1 MAAPHP
7 IWLDVV
13 VDLDAARRRIGE
25 ADAAWRSA
33 AAAAGSEREKGAYY
47 AAHKCVDADQAI
59 ESALARLV
67 AEIDGKLPAG
77 PTWHV
82 DLIRRV
88 SVALPERR
96 APILTPETMQGLLD
110 VRGFRHAMTHAV
122 YLGFVERKGERGI
135 ADALLWLPQ
144 VIAQIEAFGVA
155 MGLRPGDG
163 TS

>member
-13 VDLDAARRRIGE
+13 VDLDAARRRLGE

-33 AAAAGSEREKGAYY
+33 GAGSEREKSAYY
-47 AAHKCVDADQAI
+47 AAHKCVDAYQAI

-96 APILTPETMQGLLD
+96 APILTIEAMQGLLD
-110 VRGFRHAMTHAV
+110 VRGFRHAMTHAS
-122 YLGFVERKGERGI
+122 YLGFDERKGARGI

-155 MGLRPGDG
+155 MGLRPAAGAP
-163 TS
+163 